1 MNGWN
6 IYCSLSI
13 IHVHACKE
21 EEEEEEEWGK
31 DFQLMNEILIAWEEV
46 LWAFHPCL
54 YQLIA

>member
-1 MNGWN
+1 M
-6 IYCSLSI
+6 
-13 IHVHACKE
+13 HACKE

-54 YQLIA
+54 HQLIA